1 MIAESLQ
8 NFENYSNFDLTNYF
22 CFVILGYDKLKP
34 YGFPIHGCIC
44 GFSRRILW
52 LELDH
57 SNNDPKITA
66 RFYLD
71 TVEKLKGCPK
81 IVRTDCGSENVII
94 AGMQCYFRAESS
106 DEFSKEKAHQYGS
119 SPANQRIEG
128 WWSSFG
134 KSRSSFWRNWFKDMV
149 DAGILELG
157 DEFDMKCLWFCYSKL
172 LQKELENVK
181 EHWNSHY
188 IRKSRHDTVAGVP
201 DILYFL
207 PESVGFVDCVVAV
220 PHDKIKQVQ

>member
-1 MIAESLQ
+1 
-8 NFENYSNFDLTNYF
+8 
-22 CFVILGYDKLKP
+22 
-34 YGFPIHGCIC
+34 
-44 GFSRRILW
+44 
-52 LELDH
+52 
-57 SNNDPKITA
+57 
-66 RFYLD
+66 
-71 TVEKLKGCPK
+71 
-81 IVRTDCGSENVII
+81 
-94 AGMQCYFRAESS
+94 MQCYFRAESS
-106 DEFSKEKAHQYGS
+106 DEFCKEKAHQYGS

-134 KSRSSFWRNWFKDMV
+134 KSRSSFWINWFKDMV

-157 DEFDMKCLWFCYSKL
+157 DEFDMKCLWFCYSRL

-220 PHDKIKQVQ
+220 PHDKIKQVQSECEVDHDDNNELYNEYFIHIMEANDWAFPENEKEALSLFQKFKLLQTP